1 LRSPANSSDRAT
13 RSALVQPNLLQELRN
28 FGRFCGMGGL
38 LSIHLRPAFSVE
50 GQVGMSTSICS
61 PGWGTGRSS
70 AATSTPYKNLG
81 KFDRARWDMAPTG
94 SPSTHAQGPSLRLSG
109 RPHEHSRHRPSR
121 RDLRELVYNGLHD
134 RSAGNGHYS
143 GPSPFDGQLLGPRH
157 MTSVDCNFTRRQER
171 PQARLVQRAGSLHAT
186 ACATW
191 AAGTALYRRSVH
203 RTGAPDQR

>member
-38 LSIHLRPAFSVE
+38 LSIHLRPTFSVE

-143 GPSPFDGQLLGPRH
+143 GPSPSRPAPRPAAHDVRGLQLHPSTRTSTSSTSTARRLFACDGLR
-157 MTSVDCNFTRRQER
+157 N
-171 PQARLVQRAGSLHAT
+171 AGCWDSTLSSAS
-186 ACATW
+186 ASDR
-191 AAGTALYRRSVH
+191 GT
-203 RTGAPDQR
+203 